1 MLFMVSPPAYGQNR
15 GIIAGMTN
23 LQLALSIGIPS
34 LLVLVGI
41 FLNNARFSAIDNRF
55 TATDASIGRMGSE
68 LNARLDRQQADLSQ
82 FYMILG
88 RHEADI
94 NNLKEQRRSA

>member
-1 MLFMVSPPAYGQNR
+1 
-15 GIIAGMTN
+15 MTD

-41 FLNNARFSAIDNRF
+41 FLNNARF
-55 TATDASIGRMGSE
+55 GSVD
-68 LNARLDRQQADLSQ
+68 ARLDKMESDLNGRIDRVQADLSQ

-88 RHEADI
+88 QHGADI
-94 NNLKEQRRSA
+94 ANLKDRQRSA

>member
-1 MLFMVSPPAYGQNR
+1 
-15 GIIAGMTN
+15 MTN

-55 TATDASIGRMGSE
+55 TATDARIDRMGTELNGRLDRMGSE
-68 LNARLDRQQADLSQ
+68 LNARLDRQQADLAQ

-94 NNLKEQRRSA
+94 NNLKEQQRSA

>member
-1 MLFMVSPPAYGQNR
+1 MS
-15 GIIAGMTN
+15 N

-41 FLNNARFSAIDNRF
+41 FLNNVKFSAIDERF
-55 TATDASIGRMGSE
+55 GLIDGRFNSID
-68 LNARLDRQQADLSQ
+68 ARLDRMQADMSQ

-88 RHEADI
+88 RHDAEIA
-94 NNLKEQRRSA
+94 NLKERPRSA